1 MINGVQGFS
10 NYGYSAYPTPNYE
23 LAGTGFS
30 GNPSEKAGAVSG
42 IGPNKEQGAELPG
55 LRSDKTEASQEC
67 QTCKSR
73 KYQDGSNEN
82 VSFKAPTHVSPNAA
96 AGAVRAHEGEHVSN
110 AYTKAA
116 QDNGKV
122 VRASVSIHT
131 SVCPECGRTYV
142 SGGVTNT
149 AIKYENE
156 ENPYVKSRKA
166 QQAEALKG
174 QFVDYAA

>member
-10 NYGYSAYPTPNYE
+10 DYGYSAYSMPNYN
-23 LAGTGFS
+23 LPGTGFS
-30 GNPSEKAGAVSG
+30 NDAAKEAKAASG
-42 IGPNKEQGAELPG
+42 IGPEKGKETDLPG

-67 QTCKSR
+67 QTCKNR

-82 VSFKAPTHVSPNAA
+82 VSFKAPTHISPNAA

-131 SVCPECGRTYV
+131 AVCPECGRTYV

-156 ENPYVKSRKA
+156 DNPYVKSRKA

>member
-1 MINGVQGFS
+1 MINGIAGFS
-10 NYGYSAYPTPNYE
+10 DYGFSAYSPSNYN
-23 LAGTGFS
+23 LSGSGFS
-30 GNPSEKAGAVSG
+30 GGSAENARAVSG
-42 IGPNKEQGAELPG
+42 IGPDREKKGDLPG
-55 LRSDKTEASQEC
+55 LRSDKTEAAQEC
-67 QTCKSR
+67 QTCKNR

-82 VSFKAPTHVSPNAA
+82 VSFKAPTHISPNAA

-110 AYTKAA
+110 AFTKAA

-156 ENPYVKSRKA
+156 DNPYVKSRKA